1 MDIKDLGILKSVAKH
16 QSISKASEELNYVQ
30 SNITRS
36 INKLEDELGTKLFI
50 RHGRGVSITNNGQT
64 LLSYAN
70 QIVNLMEESKRV
82 ITSGTEVAGPLRIG
96 ATDITISIRL
106 PKVISL
112 FSEEYPKVDLTLN
125 TGYTTDLVQSVLK
138 YELDGAFV
146 TDPVDHKNIESLP
159 LIDEKIML
167 IYKRDKNFSG
177 FQNLNDEK
185 LLVFGKGCT
194 YRKKTEEY
202 LKDAGIT
209 PNKKIEFNSFEG
221 LVGCV
226 KAGLGVGVV
235 SKKIV
240 EIIDTS
246 LIDYIE
252 LPKEYSM
259 IKTVFIKRN
268 DSADFTALISF
279 LNIAKKLF
287 H

>member
-1 MDIKDLGILKSVAKH
+1 
-16 QSISKASEELNYVQ
+16 
-30 SNITRS
+30 
-36 INKLEDELGTKLFI
+36 
-50 RHGRGVSITNNGQT
+50 
-64 LLSYAN
+64 
-70 QIVNLMEESKRV
+70 
-82 ITSGTEVAGPLRIG
+82 VAGPLRIG

-106 PKVISL
+106 PEVISL
-112 FSEEYPKVDLTLN
+112 FSEAYPKVDLFLN

-167 IYKRDKNFSG
+167 IYKRDKNFSD

-194 YRKKTEEY
+194 YRKKTEKY
-202 LKDAGIT
+202 LEDTGIT

-268 DSADFTALISF
+268 DSADFKALTSF

>member
-1 MDIKDLGILKSVAKH
+1 M
-16 QSISKASEELNYVQ
+16 ELNYVQ

-50 RHGRGVSITNNGQT
+50 RHGRGVTITSNGQT

-70 QIVNLMEESKRV
+70 QIIHLMEESKRV
-82 ITSGTEVAGPLRIG
+82 ITSGTEVAGPLKIG

-106 PKVISL
+106 PEVISF
-112 FSEEYPKVDLTLN
+112 FSEKYPNVDLSLH
-125 TGYTTDLVQSVLK
+125 TGYTTDLVQSVLG
-138 YELDGAFV
+138 YDLDGAFV
-146 TDPVDHKNIESLP
+146 TDPVNHKSIESIP
-159 LIDEKIML
+159 LVDEKIML
-167 IYKRDKNFSG
+167 IYKRDKNFSR
-177 FQNLNDEK
+177 FQNLNEEK
-185 LLVFGKGCT
+185 LLVFGEGCT
-194 YRKKTEEY
+194 YRKQTEKY
-202 LKDAGIT
+202 LEDTGIT
-209 PNKKIEFNSFEG
+209 PQKKIEFNSFEG

-246 LIDYIE
+246 LIGFIE

-259 IKTVFIKRN
+259 VKTVFIKRN
-268 DSADFTALISF
+268 DIADFKALTSF
-279 LNIAKKLF
+279 FNLAKKLF